1 VVIREKGT
9 PVFGLPFFFSH
20 VEKRNPSPR
29 GEGTHY
35 YFRDLSFCLRVVI
48 IIDMRYY
55 VKFNETR

>member
-1 VVIREKGT
+1 VVIRAKGT

-20 VEKRNPSPR
+20 VEKRTPAL
-29 GEGTHY
+29 EGTHY
-35 YFRDLSFCLRVVI
+35 YFRDLSICLRVVI